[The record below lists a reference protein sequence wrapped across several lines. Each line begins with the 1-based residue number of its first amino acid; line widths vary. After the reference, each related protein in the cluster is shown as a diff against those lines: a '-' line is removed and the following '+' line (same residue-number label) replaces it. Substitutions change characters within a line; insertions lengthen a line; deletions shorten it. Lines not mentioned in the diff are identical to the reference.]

1 MGVKCRVRLVGG
13 QGTKDTREVTH
24 KASLISTN
32 MATLRS
38 THRVIVTHR
47 FTHRVTNRV
56 THRATI
62 RVTHREGSLMVRAE
76 QSPASSTTTLYRRNS

>member
-32 MATLRS
+32 MATLR
-38 THRVIVTHR
+38 R
-47 FTHRVTNRV
+47 THRVTATHRV
-56 THRATI
+56 AHRATNG
-62 RVTHREGSLMVRAE
+62 VTGSVTRREGS
-76 QSPASSTTTLYRRNS
+76 SPGSLRSRTELLA

>member
-1 MGVKCRVRLVGG
+1 MGG
-13 QGTKDTREVTH
+13 QGTRDTREVTH
-24 KASLISTN
+24 KATLIRMN
-32 MATLRS
+32 MATLKS
-38 THRVIVTHR
+38 THRVTVTHR

-76 QSPASSTTTLYRRNS
+76 QRTASNTTTLYRSNS